1 MAQPP
6 YVLTQP
12 LPARPVPPG
21 LFNVGDLIEG
31 LPDPHAANNG
41 AIWVPDTCGPGEVAA
56 AYCQT
61 PPYSAFVQDGLENL
75 AQAWPFVA
83 YATEVTGAEG
93 LPFEERRRRV
103 TQRLMLTEQYV
114 VEQVLSGA
122 TGMTTLFTGVDN
134 YAGKAPGAAPVV
146 GVAGGVL
153 QQLANAGAAAGFTDL
168 GTATDAVDAMSRLE
182 QKAADAYYS
191 LGIIH
196 ARPRMAAYLANHSQ
210 FRVIGLPP
218 ENARQP
224 YQYSQNLNPY
234 NLGNGYTGVGPTL
247 QTPDATTEYMWVTGR
262 VVIWRGADITV
273 SDPRAI
279 LNKTTNQVGMYAFRQ
294 YLLGVECFSAC
305 IKVTRG

>member
-6 YVLTQP
+6 FLTDP
-12 LPARPVPPG
+12 YPAKPPPPG
-21 LFNVGDLIEG
+21 LFSVADLFET
-31 LPDPHAANNG
+31 LPDLHAANNG

-61 PPYSAFVQDGLENL
+61 PPYSSFVMDGLENI
-75 AQAWPFVA
+75 AQAWPVA
-83 YATEVTGAEG
+83 VYATELTGTYG
-93 LPFEERRRRV
+93 MTFEERRRRV
-103 TQRLMLTEQYV
+103 MQRLALSEQYV

-122 TGMTTLFTGVDN
+122 TGMTALFTGIDN

-146 GVAGGVL
+146 GVAGGIF

-168 GTATDAVDAMSRLE
+168 GTATDVVDAMSRLE
-182 QKAADAYYS
+182 QKAADAYY
-191 LGIIH
+191 GEAMIH
-196 ARPRMAAYLANHSQ
+196 ARPRMAAYLANHGQ

-218 ENARQP
+218 SNSKQP

-234 NLGNGYTGVGPTL
+234 SLGNGYTGNGPTL

-262 VVIWRGADITV
+262 VCIWRSEDVAVT
-273 SDPRAI
+273 DPRAI
-279 LNKTTNQVGMYAFRQ
+279 LNKTTNQVGMYAVRQ
-294 YLLGVECFSAC
+294 YLIGVECFSAC